1 MKTNTRRPNSSKA
14 SRAGVS
20 TRQAMPAHEQQEQ
33 RQKDKEFMNEM
44 NKFIA
49 KAGLLSDD
57 PFFGGI

>member
-1 MKTNTRRPNSSKA
+1 MKTNTRRQNSSKA

-20 TRQAMPAHEQQEQ
+20 TREAMSAHEQQEQ

-57 PFFGGI
+57 PFFRGI